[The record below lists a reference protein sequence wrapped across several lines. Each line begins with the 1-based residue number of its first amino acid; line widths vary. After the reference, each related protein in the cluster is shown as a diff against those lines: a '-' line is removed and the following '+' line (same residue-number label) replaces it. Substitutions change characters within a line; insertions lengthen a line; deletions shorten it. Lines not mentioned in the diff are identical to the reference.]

1 MAATDPPLPVE
12 IRFALPASNLSCP
25 QVELVLTQAIGSRD
39 NPMKIVWGVKDLNVA
54 RTQMPFLPSLRKS
67 ASLLDLFKAFPKTS
81 EPLIRFHEVLLR
93 GPSPFTE
100 GERELIAAYVSGLN
114 HCRYC
119 HGVHVATADLLG
131 APKSA
136 ILSALD
142 DIESSSVAEKMKPV
156 LHYAQ
161 KLTLRPADLT
171 QADADAIFA
180 AGWSDETVYYTVA
193 VTALFNFM
201 NRLVEG
207 MGIELDPSYVK
218 PASERLAK
226 GGYLPLIDMMKR

>member
-1 MAATDPPLPVE
+1 MT
-12 IRFALPASNLSCP
+12 
-25 QVELVLTQAIGSRD
+25 
-39 NPMKIVWGVKDLNVA
+39 
-54 RTQMPFLPSLRKS
+54 FLPSLRKG
-67 ASLLDLFKAFPKTS
+67 ASLLDLFKAFPQTS
-81 EPLIRFHEVLLR
+81 EPLIQFHEVLLR

-119 HGVHVATADLLG
+119 HGVHVATAELLG
-131 APKSA
+131 APKN
-136 ILSALD
+136 
-142 DIESSSVAEKMKPV
+142 SVASAVENIDTAPIDEKMKPV
-156 LHYAQ
+156 LRYAR
-161 KLTLRPADLT
+161 KLTQQPNGVT

-180 AGWSDETVYYTVA
+180 AGWDETAVFHTVA

-207 MGIELDPSYVK
+207 MGIELDASYVK

-226 GGYLPLIDMMKR
+226 SGYLPLIEMMKR

>member
-1 MAATDPPLPVE
+1 
-12 IRFALPASNLSCP
+12 
-25 QVELVLTQAIGSRD
+25 
-39 NPMKIVWGVKDLNVA
+39 
-54 RTQMPFLPSLRKS
+54 MPFVAFLPKG
-67 ASLLDLFKAFPKTS
+67 ASLLNLFKAFPATS
-81 EPLIRFHEVLLR
+81 IPLIQFHEALLR

-100 GERELIAAYVSGLN
+100 GERELIATYVSDLN

-119 HGVHVATADLLG
+119 HGVHSATAELLG
-131 APKSA
+131 IKHELADTKIDIDTAGVDPK
-136 ILSALD
+136 
-142 DIESSSVAEKMKPV
+142 MRPV
-156 LHYAQ
+156 LRYAR
-161 KLTLRPADLT
+161 KLTQKPDSVT

-180 AGWSDETVYYTVA
+180 AGWEESALYYVVA

-226 GGYLPLIDMMKR
+226 RGYLPLIEMISK

>member
-1 MAATDPPLPVE
+1 
-12 IRFALPASNLSCP
+12 
-25 QVELVLTQAIGSRD
+25 
-39 NPMKIVWGVKDLNVA
+39 
-54 RTQMPFLPSLRKS
+54 MPFSPSLPKG
-67 ASLLDLFKAFPKTS
+67 ASLLNLFKAFPDTS
-81 EPLIRFHEVLLR
+81 IPLIQFHEALLR

-100 GERELIAAYVSGLN
+100 GERELIASYVSGLN

-119 HGVHVATADLLG
+119 HGVHSATAELLG
-131 APKSA
+131 IKRESVDSRIDIDGAAVEPK
-136 ILSALD
+136 
-142 DIESSSVAEKMKPV
+142 MRPV
-156 LHYAQ
+156 LRYAR
-161 KLTLRPADLT
+161 KLTQQPSSLT

-180 AGWSDETVYYTVA
+180 AGWEEAALYYTVA

-226 GGYLPLIDMMKR
+226 RGYLPLIDMISK